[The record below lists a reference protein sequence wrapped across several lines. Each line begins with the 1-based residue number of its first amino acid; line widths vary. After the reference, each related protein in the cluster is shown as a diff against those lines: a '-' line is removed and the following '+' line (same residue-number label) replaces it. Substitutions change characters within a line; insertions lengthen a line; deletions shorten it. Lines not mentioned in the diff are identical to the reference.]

1 MTINPT
7 PDPIAIGGRVF
18 HWGRRTYVMGIINVS
33 PESFSGDGLSD
44 VGEAARLAQRL
55 VNDGADILDVGGQS
69 TRPRYSAAVEA
80 GAGASGKARG
90 YDEIG
95 VEEEI
100 RRVIPVIRAISDLTD
115 APISVDTYKAS
126 VAETAAEA
134 GAALI
139 NDVWGLKR
147 DVGVAR
153 VAAKRGLPLILMHN
167 QEDTRY
173 SDLIQDIVASLRDSV
188 EEAVRAGVAE
198 DRIIVDPGFGFGKT
212 VAHNLEVLRRL
223 ADIRSALG
231 RPLNLGTSRKSTIGR
246 VLDLPVDQRVEG
258 DAGTVAIG
266 IANGADIIRVHD
278 VKEMARVAKM
288 ADAIT
293 RTASRDEWDE

>member
-1 MTINPT
+1 M
-7 PDPIAIGGRVF
+7 
-18 HWGRRTYVMGIINVS
+18 
-33 PESFSGDGLSD
+33 
-44 VGEAARLAQRL
+44 AQRL

-80 GAGASGKARG
+80 GVGGSGTTRG

-100 RRVIPVIRAISDLTD
+100 RRVIPVIRAISALTD
-115 APISVDTYKAS
+115 TPISVDTYKAS
-126 VAETAAEA
+126 VAEAAAEA
-134 GAALI
+134 GAGLI

-147 DVGVAR
+147 DAGIAR
-153 VAAKRGLPLILMHN
+153 VAAERGLPLILMHN

-173 SDLIQDIVASLRDSV
+173 NDLIEDVVASLRDSV

-198 DRIIVDPGFGFGKT
+198 ERVIVDPGFGFGKT
-212 VAHNLEVLRRL
+212 VSHNLEVLRRL

-258 DAGTVAIG
+258 DAGAVAIG

-293 RTASRDEWDE
+293 RRASRDTWDD

>member
-1 MTINPT
+1 
-7 PDPIAIGGRVF
+7 
-18 HWGRRTYVMGIINVS
+18 MGIINVS
-33 PESFSGDGLSD
+33 PEAFSGDGLSD
-44 VGEAARLAQRL
+44 VGGAARLAQRF

-80 GAGASGKARG
+80 GVGASGRARG

-100 RRVIPVIRAISDLTD
+100 RRVIPVIRAINDLTD

-126 VAETAAEA
+126 VAEAAAEA

-188 EEAVRAGVAE
+188 TEAVRAGVAE
-198 DRIIVDPGFGFGKT
+198 ERIIVDPGFGFGKT
-212 VAHNLEVLRRL
+212 VSHNLEVLRRL

-258 DAGTVAIG
+258 DAGAVAIG
-266 IANGADIIRVHD
+266 ITNGADIIRVHD

-293 RTASRDEWDE
+293 RTASRGEWDE

>member
-1 MTINPT
+1 M
-7 PDPIAIGGRVF
+7 
-18 HWGRRTYVMGIINVS
+18 
-33 PESFSGDGLSD
+33 
-44 VGEAARLAQRL
+44 AQRL

-69 TRPRYSAAVEA
+69 TRPRYSATVEA
-80 GAGASGKARG
+80 GVRASGRARG
-90 YDEIG
+90 YDEID

-126 VAETAAEA
+126 VAEAAAEA

-147 DVGVAR
+147 DAGVAR
-153 VAAKRGLPLILMHN
+153 VAAERGLPLILMHN

-198 DRIIVDPGFGFGKT
+198 ERIIVDPGFGFGKT
-212 VAHNLEVLRRL
+212 VSHNLEVLRRL
-223 ADIRSALG
+223 ADVRSALG

-258 DAGTVAIG
+258 DAGAVAIG

-293 RTASRDEWDE
+293 RTASRGTWDG

>member
-1 MTINPT
+1 
-7 PDPIAIGGRVF
+7 
-18 HWGRRTYVMGIINVS
+18 MGIINVS

-44 VGEAARLAQRL
+44 VGEAARMAQRL

-80 GAGASGKARG
+80 GAGASGKERG

-126 VAETAAEA
+126 VAEAAAEA

-153 VAAKRGLPLILMHN
+153 IAAKRGLPLILMHN

-188 EEAVRAGVAE
+188 AEAVRAGVAE
-198 DRIIVDPGFGFGKT
+198 ERIIVDPGFGFGKT
-212 VAHNLEVLRRL
+212 VSHNLEVLRRL

-258 DAGTVAIG
+258 DAGAVAIG

-293 RTASRDEWDE
+293 RTESRAAWDD

>member
-1 MTINPT
+1 
-7 PDPIAIGGRVF
+7 
-18 HWGRRTYVMGIINVS
+18 MGIINVS

-44 VGEAARLAQRL
+44 VGEAARTAQRL

-69 TRPRYSAAVEA
+69 TRPRYSATVEA
-80 GAGASGKARG
+80 GESGMARG

-95 VEEEI
+95 IEEEI
-100 RRVIPVIRAISDLTD
+100 RRVIPVIRAIRDLTD
-115 APISVDTYKAS
+115 APISVDTYKAP
-126 VAETAAEA
+126 VAEAAAEG

-147 DVGVAR
+147 DAGTAR
-153 VAAKRGLPLILMHN
+153 VAAERGLLLILMHN

-173 SDLIQDIVASLRDSV
+173 SDLIQDIVASLRNSV

-198 DRIIVDPGFGFGKT
+198 ERIIVDPGFGFGKT
-212 VAHNLEVLRRL
+212 VSHNLEVLRRL
-223 ADIRSALG
+223 ADVRSALG

-258 DAGTVAIG
+258 DAGAVAIG

-293 RTASRDEWDE
+293 RTASRGAWDD